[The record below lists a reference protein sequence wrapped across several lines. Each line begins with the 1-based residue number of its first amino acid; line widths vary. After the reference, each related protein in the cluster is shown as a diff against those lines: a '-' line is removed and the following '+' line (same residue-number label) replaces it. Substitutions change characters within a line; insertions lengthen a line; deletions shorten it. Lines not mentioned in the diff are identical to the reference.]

1 MNSYFEQASGFYG
14 HPHQATGMAMGTGG
28 HHDQTA
34 SAAAAAYRG
43 FPLSLGMSPYANHHL
58 QRTTQDSPYDA
69 SITAACNKIYGDGA
83 SAYKQDCLNIKA
95 DSVNGYK
102 DIWNTGGNNGGGG
115 GGTGGGGGGGGA
127 GGNASNGSNGGNTA
141 NGQNNAAGGMPVRP
155 SACTPDSRV
164 GYLDTSGGSP
174 VSHRGSSAGG
184 NVSAGGVGGGGGG
197 GGQSGATGVGV
208 GSGAGTAWNA
218 NCTISGAAAAQ
229 TAAASSLHQASNHTF
244 YPWMAI
250 AGKIRSD
257 LTQYGGISTD
267 MGKRYSES
275 LAGSLLPDWLGTNGL
290 RRRGRQTYTR
300 YQTLELEKEFHT
312 NHYLTRRRRIEMA
325 HALCL
330 TERQIKIWFQNRRMK
345 LKKEIQAIKE
355 LNEQEKQAQAQKA
368 AAAAAAAAAVQGGH
382 LDQN

>member
-28 HHDQTA
+28 HHDQTTA

-43 FPLSLGMSPYANHHL
+43 FPLSLGMTPYANHHL
-58 QRTTQDSPYDA
+58 QRSSQDSPYDA
-69 SITAACNKIYGDGA
+69 SITAACNKIYGDAG

-95 DSVNGYK
+95 DAVNGYK
-102 DIWNTGGNNGGGG
+102 DIWNTGGTN
-115 GGTGGGGGGGGA
+115 GGGGGGGGA
-127 GGNASNGSNGGNTA
+127 NTAGNTSNGSNAPNAA
-141 NGQNNAAGGMPVRP
+141 NGQNNAGGMPVRP

-164 GYLDTSGGSP
+164 GGYLDTSGGSP
-174 VSHRGSSAGG
+174 VSHRGGGSTGG
-184 NVSAGGVGGGGGG
+184 NGSAGGVAQNSASGVGGGV
-197 GGQSGATGVGV
+197 GA
-208 GSGAGTAWNA
+208 ATAWNA

-250 AGKIRSD
+250 A
-257 LTQYGGISTD
+257 
-267 MGKRYSES
+267 
-275 LAGSLLPDWLGTNGL
+275 GTNGL